1 MINITAKERKM
12 NYLLKLICLSFG
24 AGLSMG
30 LIFGLSVAITYG
42 EHIGFIVASITAA
55 IVIFGSMF
63 YGMKDAKEI
72 KIFGV
77 TFK

>member
-1 MINITAKERKM
+1 M

-42 EHIGFIVASITAA
+42 EHIGFIVASVTSSTI
-55 IVIFGSMF
+55 IFGSIF
-63 YGMKDAKEI
+63 YGTKELKDSE
-72 KIFGV
+72 IFGV

>member
-1 MINITAKERKM
+1 M

-63 YGMKDAKEI
+63 YGTKELKDSEI
-72 KIFGV
+72 IGGRIEHDRN
-77 TFK
+77 